1 MKVANLPV
9 EWNRKEWEK
18 VGTKNHRQYLAT
30 LSPLAWVLEYRPLS
44 HLPGVGDIEF
54 EPYWAQQNFLN
65 DQSPNR
71 ILNKMR
77 QGGFSTVESAAEVP
91 WKAIYRNS
99 PSIITLSKNGDDA
112 IGFHDKFKLAYHSVS
127 DKDPN
132 YKTVKSLTKTSTGE
146 NLSFKVLNAGK
157 GSGRSFSAT
166 DVYFDEMPH
175 AQYSDEIYTSSYPT
189 ITRTGGRFTLFSSPL
204 GKGNK
209 FYEICT
215 NHNQNGYSYHQYEWW
230 FVPAYNPV
238 YKEFITAYL
247 AGDQKEVDKLIKIA
261 RQGDWYKN
269 TVAALGELAF
279 AQEFECNF
287 DAASDAVF
295 SQRQLDNVFRKNYLK
310 MDAEDYGTVYRM
322 ELDQDLIESMDFVT
336 AADYGR
342 KRDPTIIGTFGYFE
356 EEGRWRLVEVK
367 RITPLEFEFREVVA
381 SFRRTIAHYQSDA
394 YHDGTGNG
402 DVFTVELEGES
413 SPISFAS
420 GNTSKL
426 KNNAIDNLKRCMD
439 NKAMILP
446 DIPFIKKEFEQYMYN
461 DKKLVQDTVMM
472 VLMAILKAYDPQE
485 AFVGFDQSY
494 SFTGQ

>member
-1 MKVANLPV
+1 
-9 EWNRKEWEK
+9 
-18 VGTKNHRQYLAT
+18 
-30 LSPLAWVLEYRPLS
+30 
-44 HLPGVGDIEF
+44 
-54 EPYWAQQNFLN
+54 
-65 DQSPNR
+65 
-71 ILNKMR
+71 MR

-112 IGFHDKFKLAYHSVS
+112 IGFHDKFKLAYHSVA

-132 YKTVKSLTKTSTGE
+132 WKHVKSLTKSTLGDGF
-146 NLSFKVLNAGK
+146 SFKVLNASK

-175 AQYSDEIYTSSYPT
+175 AQYSDQIYTSAYPT

-215 NHNQNGYSYHQYEWW
+215 NHETNGYSYHQYEWW

-238 YKEFITAYL
+238 YKEFISAFL
-247 AGDQKEVDKLIKIA
+247 SGDRKEAEKWIKVA
-261 RQGDWYKN
+261 KTGDWYRN

-279 AQEFECNF
+279 AQEYECNF

-295 SQRQLDNVFRKNYLK
+295 SQKQLQSVFRKNYLSLQP
-310 MDAEDYGTVYRM
+310 DEYGQVFRYEVEHDRIQET
-322 ELDQDLIESMDFVT
+322 DFVT

-342 KRDPTIIGTFGYFE
+342 KRDPTVIVTFGYLDDC
-356 EEGRWRLVEVK
+356 WRLVEYK
-367 RITPLEFEFREVVA
+367 RISPLDFEFREVVR
-381 SFRRTIAHYQSDA
+381 SFRETIERYRPDA

-413 SPISFAS
+413 EPIVFSQ
-420 GNTSKL
+420 GNTSKYKL
-426 KNNAIDNLKRCMD
+426 NAIDNLKRAMD

-446 DIPFIKKEFEQYMYN
+446 DLPQIKREFEQYMYN
-461 DKKLVQDTVMM
+461 DKKIVQDTVMA
-472 VLMAILKAYDPQE
+472 VLMAILKAYDPQDE
-485 AFVGFDQSY
+485 FVGFDKSY
-494 SFTGQ
+494 SFVGQ